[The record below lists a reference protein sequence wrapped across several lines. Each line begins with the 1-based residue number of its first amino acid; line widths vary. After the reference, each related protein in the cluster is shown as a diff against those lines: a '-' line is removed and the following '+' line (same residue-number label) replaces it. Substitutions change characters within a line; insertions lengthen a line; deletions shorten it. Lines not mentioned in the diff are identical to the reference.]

1 MSNSAQLEREAEETR
16 ARLARTLDELR
27 DRITPGQL
35 VDQAVDYARD
45 SGGGDFVRNLGR
57 QMVNNPLPVC
67 LIGAGIAWLALANG
81 KGSGSMAS
89 GIDDSMDYAG
99 RRMRGLAGQSHDS
112 LRQMSDSTR
121 DWADRGA
128 DATSSA
134 YETATDRLGSAYDS
148 AKDNVGSAYDSAR
161 DSAAS
166 AYDLARDT
174 AASAYRSAEQGAAA
188 AADSLAD
195 SAAGAYQS
203 TARAASRAGSK
214 VAGSASAM
222 GQSAAGLSRDLMQ
235 FCADQ
240 PLVLAGIGLA
250 IGAAIGAALPS
261 TEAEDRLMG
270 DTSDEL
276 KERAQN
282 LAAEQYDKAKAMA
295 EGAMQGEHAAG
306 DSTGETS
313 GATAESGDELR
324 RGQPSLSEAGSG
336 EASLV
341 PSGEEGSSEDKQR
354 DWTAE
359 QRHGAR

>member
-35 VDQAVDYARD
+35 MDQAVDYARD

-89 GIDDSMDYAG
+89 GIDDSMDHAG

-112 LRQMSDSTR
+112 LRQMSGSAR
-121 DWADRGA
+121 DWADRET
-128 DATSSA
+128 DAASSA

-161 DSAAS
+161 D
-166 AYDLARDT
+166 T
-174 AASAYRSAEQGAAA
+174 AASAYRSAKQGAAA

-203 TARAASRAGSK
+203 TAQAASRAGSK

-222 GQSAAGLSRDLMQ
+222 GQGAAGLSRDLMQ

-276 KERAQN
+276 KERAQD
-282 LAAEQYDKAKAMA
+282 LAAEQYDKAKTVA
-295 EGAMQGEHAAG
+295 EDAMQGEHAAG
-306 DSTGETS
+306 DSAGETS

-324 RGQPSLSEAGSG
+324 RGQPGLSEAGSG